1 MIKRI
6 IYFSVVVFIL
16 FVIGYFTNKY
26 LLENQKIVLSFSL
39 LSVYLYQAIATVIV
53 YTAVEIIYQKYPV
66 QSGYTYLVSVFL
78 KIGLFILIFQSTIFA
93 EERLTRIERLILIIP
108 VFVFLITEAIA
119 VSKLLTQ
126 TDYKSNDEQ
135 LNKTL

>member
-16 FVIGYFTNKY
+16 FVVGYFTNKY
-26 LLENQKIVLSFSL
+26 LLENQNITLSFSL

-53 YTAVEIIYQKYPV
+53 YTVIEIIYQKYPV
-66 QSGYTYLVSVFL
+66 QSGYTYLVSVFF
-78 KIGLFILIFQSTIFA
+78 KIGFFILIFQSTIFA
-93 EERLTRIERLILIIP
+93 EERLDRIERLILIIP
-108 VFVFLITEAIA
+108 VFVFLITEALA

-126 TDYKSNDEQ
+126 TDYKSKGEQ